1 MSTPKIQ
8 GLGIV
13 QDGFTMRWKATGE
26 VEDVGWLEAWGRTLV
41 EAMEALQAQ
50 AERRI
55 AEREEEKGQE

>member
-1 MSTPKIQ
+1 MSTPKIR

-26 VEDVGWLEAWGRTLV
+26 VKEVGWLEAWGATLV
-41 EAMEALQAQ
+41 EATQALQAQ

-55 AEREEEKGQE
+55 AKREEETSQA